1 MTNPLLAPRNRI
13 LPALVTPLTPSGEL
27 DTASLEHLI
36 DHLYSSGVGGLYI
49 TGSTGEGVYLDPAI
63 RKQVVEIS
71 VALSRGHGQTVVH
84 VGSVAAS
91 QAYELAK
98 HAGQVGADAVS
109 SIPPFVGGYSW
120 PEVKGFYQTLAQA
133 SPIPVVGYYI
143 PSLTGQS
150 FSADQ
155 MLELMGIPNI
165 VGFKCTDSNI
175 YVEQRFLARLSP
187 DHILYH
193 GADELLSFG
202 LQMGAHGG
210 IGTTYNFMPK
220 LILEI
225 AQLCAEGRLA
235 EAVATQKKVNEIIE
249 ILLSYHG
256 LAGTKHIL
264 VWQGHIAS
272 PTCAPPRASLAPDKQ
287 AELKER
293 LRRTAIGDTIIK

>member
-1 MTNPLLAPRNRI
+1 MPNPLLRPRNRI
-13 LPALVTPLTPSGEL
+13 LPALVTPLTPEGEL
-27 DTASLEHLI
+27 DVPSLEHLI
-36 DHLYSSGVGGLYI
+36 EHLYSSGVGGLYV
-49 TGSTGEGVYLDPAI
+49 TGSTGEGVYLDPEI
-63 RKQVVEIS
+63 RKQAVE
-71 VALSRGHGQTVVH
+71 VAVAYSKGHGQTVVH
-84 VGSVAAS
+84 VGSVAAT

-120 PEVKGFYQTLAQA
+120 PEVLGFYKTLAAA
-133 SPIPVVGYYI
+133 SPVPVVGYYI
-143 PSLTGQS
+143 PSLTGQA

-155 MLELMGIPNI
+155 MTELMSVPNV
-165 VGFKCTDSNI
+165 VGFKCTDSNV
-175 YVEQRFLARLSP
+175 YVEQRFLARLSQ

-225 AQLCAEGRLA
+225 AQLCAEGRFA

-272 PTCAPPRASLAPDKQ
+272 PTMAAPRFMLSPERQ
-287 AELKER
+287 AELKEK
-293 LRRTAIGDTIIK
+293 LRKTAIGDTLIK